1 MRFKLPKIF
10 SPFGPNPELIGH
22 SGATSAFLY
31 YSDVGQLYI
40 AGTLNQTEN
49 QGRPYRL
56 LLKIINIINK
66 SVS

>member
-1 MRFKLPKIF
+1 MRLKLPKIF
-10 SPFGPNPELIGH
+10 SPFGPSPELVGH

-31 YSDVGQLYI
+31 YSDISQLYI

-56 LLKIINIINK
+56 LIKLINMISKDSI
-66 SVS
+66 